1 MTMVKPGKKTSKGRQ
16 KIEIR
21 YIDDKAKRQVAL
33 CKRKGGILKKCSELH
48 LLCGAHDAVIIF
60 SKKEEQAQPQGDG
73 EPPAP
78 TAGGRSSRAGNV
90 FAMGTPSVDHV
101 VRCFAPLPDDE
112 MGVLLPAGADRA
124 AVEAAARELEETK
137 ALVKAGKDRMS
148 AVVEKVQQAAG
159 RRFWWEAD
167 VEALG
172 EAELPD
178 FARALQR
185 VRENV
190 QRVADKQRAS
200 APPAVAAAPWHP

>member
-1 MTMVKPGKKTSKGRQ
+1 MVSGLNHGLAAS
-16 KIEIR
+16 
-21 YIDDKAKRQVAL
+21 
-33 CKRKGGILKKCSELH
+33 SE
-48 LLCGAHDAVIIF
+48 DM
-60 SKKEEQAQPQGDG
+60 DW
-73 EPPAP
+73 
-78 TAGGRSSRAGNV
+78 
-90 FAMGTPSVDHV
+90 
-101 VRCFAPLPDDE
+101 
-112 MGVLLPAGADRA
+112 AD
-124 AVEAAARELEETK
+124 AAARELEETK

>member
-21 YIDDKAKRQVAL
+21 YIDDKAKRHVAL

-101 VRCFAPLPDDE
+101 VRCFAPLPGDE
-112 MGVLLPAGADRA
+112 MGVLLPAGADR
-124 AVEAAARELEETK
+124 EAK